1 MEHQPVLNVHNKEE
15 YPPIHTGGADTS
27 LIIKRIILCV
37 VMVFMSYSV
46 NAQERMYPIPKA
58 NLKECKFDKKLPL
71 GFGIDSAYKFVYLV
85 EPSFT
90 TEYCL
95 TYDSINKS
103 LLLCKSKSKIGY
115 ALGNGESKKERK
127 KRLKYYRLPVDEAY
141 VDSLQ
146 SLFCA
151 ITKSASPDSRRSG
164 LDGTSYL
171 FYLPTDI
178 YTVADAWSPY
188 EESNCGRTVR
198 LMERLCK
205 AVEKRDNAAAEQ
217 LREEIVALTA
227 VFRSLPTVFY
237 VH

>member
-1 MEHQPVLNVHNKEE
+1 MEQEPILNAHNKQE
-15 YPPIHTGGADTS
+15 YPPMHTGGLNTT
-27 LIIKRIILCV
+27 LIIKRIVLCV
-37 VMVFMSYSV
+37 VLVIMAYSV
-46 NAQERMYPIPKA
+46 GAQERMYPIPQA
-58 NLKECKFDKKLPL
+58 TLNECKFDKKLPL
-71 GFGIDSAYKFVYLV
+71 GFGIETTYKFVYQV

-90 TEYCL
+90 TEYCM

-115 ALGNGESKKERK
+115 AVWNGESRKEK
-127 KRLKYYRLPVDEAY
+127 EKRLSTYRLPVDEAY

-146 SLFCA
+146 SMFCA
-151 ITKSASPDSRRSG
+151 IISSASPDSRRSG
-164 LDGTSYL
+164 FDGTSYL

-178 YTVADAWSPY
+178 YTVVDVWEPY
-188 EESNCGRTVR
+188 ENSNCGRAVR

-205 AVEKRDNAAAEQ
+205 AVEKQDKAAAEQ
-217 LREEIVALTA
+217 LREEIIALTA

>member
-1 MEHQPVLNVHNKEE
+1 M
-15 YPPIHTGGADTS
+15 HTGRMDIS
-27 LIIKRIILCV
+27 IFLMRV
-37 VMVFMSYSV
+37 VFYTLFFVITLSAV
-46 NAQERMYPIPKA
+46 AQERMYPIPKA

-71 GFGIDSAYKFVYLV
+71 GFGIDTAYKFVYQA

-90 TEYCL
+90 TEYCM

-115 ALGNGESKKERK
+115 AVWNGESRKARKER
-127 KRLKYYRLPVDEAY
+127 LSTYRLPVDEAF

-146 SLFCA
+146 SMFCA
-151 ITKSASPDSRRSG
+151 VISSASPDSRRYG

-178 YTVADAWSPY
+178 YAVADVWEPY
-188 EESNCGRTVR
+188 EESNCGRAVR
-198 LMERLCK
+198 IMERLCE
-205 AVEKRDNAAAEQ
+205 AVENQDKEVVEQ
-217 LREEIVALTA
+217 LREEIIALTA

-237 VH
+237 AH

>member
-15 YPPIHTGGADTS
+15 YPPMHTAEKNTS

-46 NAQERMYPIPKA
+46 NAQERMYPIPKD
-58 NLKECKFDKKLPL
+58 NLKKNNFDKKLSL

>member
-1 MEHQPVLNVHNKEE
+1 
-15 YPPIHTGGADTS
+15 
-27 LIIKRIILCV
+27 
-37 VMVFMSYSV
+37 MVFMSYSV

-58 NLKECKFDKKLPL
+58 NLKECKFDKELPL
-71 GFGIDSAYKFVYLV
+71 GFGIDTAYKFVYQV

-103 LLLCKSKSKIGY
+103 LLLCKSKNKIGY
-115 ALGNGESKKERK
+115 AIGNGESKKARK
-127 KRLKYYRLPVDEAY
+127 KRLSTYRLPIDEDF

-146 SLFCA
+146 SMFCA
-151 ITKSASPDSRRSG
+151 IINSASPDSRRLG
-164 LDGTSYL
+164 FDGTSYL

-178 YTVADAWSPY
+178 FTVADAWSPY
-188 EESNCGRTVR
+188 EESNCGRAVK
-198 LMERLCK
+198 LMERLCE
-205 AVEKRDNAAAEQ
+205 AVEKQDKAAAEQ
-217 LREEIVALTA
+217 LREEIIALTA